1 MKQETLKKVVT
12 NAANDL
18 PYAVD
23 MQHAFVGLK
32 EGATA
37 SVAKEL
43 QAALAE
49 IAKSGEGGFIPLVH
63 DDEALKKTVEQAQI
77 LRKSYKHLVV
87 VGTGGSSLGGQALRP
102 ISTQDEYSVSFL
114 DNVDPFTTSRML
126 EKLPL
131 DKTAFVFTSKSGTTL
146 ETMSQMIVILDALTQ
161 KVGKDAIKKQC
172 VTITEPPASPMRTLS
187 EQFSLPIVTHA
198 KVGGRFSVLSSV
210 GMFPA
215 AFLGLDCSAFHSGA
229 KAVLQHGLDDLSS
242 PLFSGA
248 EFQFKHHEA
257 GRNAHVMMTYNDRYG
272 PFGDWFRQ
280 LVAESLGKEGKGITP
295 IPARGTVDQ
304 HSILQL
310 FEEGPNDKIFTFLL
324 GDYDGTGVT
333 ISKEM
338 AEGCGFNLIAGKKMG
353 DVMAAFQEGTV
364 GTLVKV
370 GKAARIF
377 RVEKTDE
384 YTLGALFMHFM
395 LETALTARLLKINA
409 YDQPGV
415 EGSKILAKAYLSGQ
429 K

>member
-1 MKQETLKKVVT
+1 MKQETLKKVAN
-12 NAANDL
+12 NAADL
-18 PYAVD
+18 PYAVE

-32 EGATA
+32 EGATDA
-37 SVAKEL
+37 VAKKL
-43 QAALAE
+43 QAVLLE
-49 IAKSGEGGFIPLVH
+49 ISKSGEGGFIPLVH
-63 DDEALKKTVEQAQI
+63 DAEALKNTIEQATI

-87 VGTGGSSLGGQALRP
+87 VGTGGSSLGGQALRTL
-102 ISTQDEYSVSFL
+102 SDQKEHSVTFL
-114 DNVDPFTTSRML
+114 DNVDPYTTDRLL
-126 EKLPL
+126 EKLDL
-131 DKTAFVFTSKSGTTL
+131 AKTAFAFTSKSGTTL
-146 ETMSQMIVILDALTQ
+146 ETMSQMIVIIEALTA
-161 KVGKDAIKKQC
+161 KVGADNIKKQC
-172 VTITEPPASPMRTLS
+172 VSITEPPASPMRTLS
-187 EQFSLPIVTHA
+187 EQFSIPILTHA

-215 AFLGLDCSAFHSGA
+215 AFLGLDCAAFHEGA
-229 KAVLQHGLDDLSS
+229 RAVLQNGLDDLSS

-248 EFQFKHHEA
+248 EFQFNHHEA
-257 GRNAHVMMTYNDRYG
+257 GRDAHVLMTYNDRFG

-310 FEEGPNDKIFTFLL
+310 FEEGTKDKIFTFILSS
-324 GDYDGTGVT
+324 YDGEGVT
-333 ISKEM
+333 ISKKL
-338 AEGCGFNLIAGKKMG
+338 AEGCNFNLIAGKKMG

-377 RVEKTDE
+377 RIEKTDE
-384 YTLGALFMHFM
+384 YTMGALFMHFM
-395 LETALTARLLKINA
+395 LETALTARLLNINA

-415 EGSKILAKAYLSGQ
+415 EGSKILAKEYLSRQ
-429 K
+429 